1 MRKPRYQNEDIMM
14 ALWIKTKEE
23 RKKYNDALFDEA
35 YMFVDDEVEGYYRC
49 LWGLTTD
56 EDDYKWRMCAKSY
69 ARREEL
75 KKTLYDRM
83 ILTKAEK
90 RQRLRIDRRLKRMDR
105 RMWRTLWRKA
115 DKMTDE
121 EIEQAAYEADCWF
134 ADYMEEKKKRGAE
147 QSTEATA

>member
-1 MRKPRYQNEDIMM
+1 MPVGADH
-14 ALWIKTKEE
+14 
-23 RKKYNDALFDEA
+23 
-35 YMFVDDEVEGYYRC
+35 
-49 LWGLTTD
+49 
-56 EDDYKWRMCAKSY
+56 YKWRMCAKAY
-69 ARREEL
+69 ARRKEL

-90 RQRLRIDRRLKRMDR
+90 RRRVLARKISQWKDR

-134 ADYMEEKKKRGAE
+134 ADYMEEKKKREAE